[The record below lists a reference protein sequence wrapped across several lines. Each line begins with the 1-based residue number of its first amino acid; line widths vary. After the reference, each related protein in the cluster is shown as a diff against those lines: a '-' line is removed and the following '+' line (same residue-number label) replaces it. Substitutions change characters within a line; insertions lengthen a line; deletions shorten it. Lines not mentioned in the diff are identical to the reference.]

1 VTATPLGRLFVSG
14 RAPGALMA
22 MRDGVA
28 LPFGRFAADVAHTAC
43 VARAVGIAR
52 GAVLSADPY
61 RFLVGLFGL
70 MHAGATVVL
79 PPDGLPGTLASLRDR
94 FDAVLCDT
102 PESLPEPVQFPVLA
116 IEEGLPRREGLPVD
130 EGVPIGNEQHGAATL
145 VALDPA
151 TTLLEFFT
159 SGSTGTAKRIVKPLA
174 MLDREIATLDVLW
187 GTTTG
192 RRPAL
197 ATVPFRHIFGLTFH
211 LLWPLATGRPF
222 ASHVDDL
229 WEKLLARDVADAVL
243 VTSPA
248 HLTRLSGIDPLP
260 QGRRPARVF
269 TAGAPLRP
277 AQAREAASVL
287 GVLPTEI
294 FGSTET
300 GAIATR
306 TQHSG
311 DEAWTPLPGIQ
322 VRTDD
327 AGCMIV
333 QSPFGPE
340 GPPFVSADRI
350 EMTPDGGFHF
360 LGRADRIAKIEGKR
374 VSLARLE
381 QELAALPCVG
391 DAAVVVLGGSPER
404 LAAAVAL
411 NGDGRA
417 RLDTLGAFR
426 FSRELRRQ
434 LSQVFEPAWLPKSWR
449 FVNELPHGVMGK
461 RREAEVKALF
471 LAGPGRAP

>member
-1 VTATPLGRLFVSG
+1 MTATPLGRLFVPG
-14 RAPGALMA
+14 REPDTLMA
-22 MRDGVA
+22 MRDGDA
-28 LPFGRFAADVAHTAC
+28 LPFGRFAADVAHTAG
-43 VARAVGIAR
+43 VARAAGVTR

-79 PPDGLPGTLASLRDR
+79 PPDGLPGTIAGLRNR
-94 FDAVLCDT
+94 FDVLFCDT
-102 PESLPEPVQFPVLA
+102 PTALGAPVPFPVVT
-116 IEEGLPRREGLPVD
+116 IQQGLPV
-130 EGVPIGNEQHGAATL
+130 EAATHRMTTL
-145 VALDPA
+145 GALDS
-151 TTLLEFFT
+151 TTTMLEFFT
-159 SGSTGTAKRIVKPLA
+159 SGSTGTAKRIAKPLG
-174 MLDREIATLDVLW
+174 MLDREIATLDALW
-187 GTTTG
+187 GATTG
-192 RRPAL
+192 LRPAL

-229 WEKLLARDVADAVL
+229 WETLLARDVTDAVL
-243 VTSPA
+243 ITSPA

-260 QGRRPARVF
+260 QGHRPARVF

-277 AQAREAASVL
+277 AQAREAANVL

-306 TQHSG
+306 TQHNG
-311 DEAWTPLPGIQ
+311 DEPWTPLPGIQ

-333 QSPFGPE
+333 QSPFGPADA
-340 GPPFVSADRI
+340 PFVSADRI
-350 EMTPDGGFHF
+350 EMTPDGKFHF

-381 QELAALPCVG
+381 QELAALPWVC
-391 DAAVVVLGGSPER
+391 DAAVAVLGGSLER
-404 LAAAVAL
+404 LAAAVVL
-411 NGDGRA
+411 NGEGRA

-434 LSQVFEPAWLPKSWR
+434 LSPVFESAWLPKSWR
-449 FVNELPHGVMGK
+449 FVDELPRGTMGK
-461 RREAEVKALF
+461 RREADVKALF
-471 LAGPGRAP
+471 LAPRGRSP

>member
-1 VTATPLGRLFVSG
+1 MTATPLGRLFVS
-14 RAPGALMA
+14 RREPGTLVA

-28 LPFGRFAADVAHTAC
+28 LPFGRFAADVAHTAG
-43 VARAVGIAR
+43 VARAACVAR

-79 PPDGLPGTLASLRDR
+79 PPDGLPGTIAGLRDR
-94 FDAVLCDT
+94 FDVLLCDA
-102 PESLPEPVQFPVLA
+102 PGPVQFATLP
-116 IEEGLPRREGLPVD
+116 IQEGLPIEHA
-130 EGVPIGNEQHGAATL
+130 QHGAATIG
-145 VALDPA
+145 ALDPA
-151 TTLLEFFT
+151 TTMLEFFT
-159 SGSTGTAKRIVKPLA
+159 SGSTGVAKLIAKPLT
-174 MLDREIATLDVLW
+174 MLDCEIATLDALW

-197 ATVPFRHIFGLTFH
+197 ATVPYRHIFGLTFH

-248 HLTRLSGIDPLP
+248 HLTRLSGMAPLP

-269 TAGAPLRP
+269 TAGAPLRA
-277 AQAREAASVL
+277 AQAREAADVL

-306 TQHSG
+306 TQHAG
-311 DEAWTPLPGIQ
+311 DEPWTPLPGIQ

-333 QSPFGPE
+333 QSPFGPR
-340 GPPFVSADRI
+340 GAPFVSADRI
-350 EMTPDGGFHF
+350 EMTPDGKFHF

-374 VSLARLE
+374 VSLVRLE
-381 QELAALPCVG
+381 EELAALPLVG
-391 DAAVVVLGGSPER
+391 DAATVVLGGSPER
-404 LAAAVAL
+404 LAAAVVL
-411 NGDGRA
+411 NREGRT
-417 RLDTLGAFR
+417 RLDMLGAFR
-426 FSRELRRQ
+426 FSRELRSQ

-449 FVNELPHGVMGK
+449 FVEALPSGAMGK
-461 RREAEVKALF
+461 RREADVKALF
-471 LAGPGRAP
+471 LPGRGRAP